1 VKAIVRRRYGSTDVL
16 EFGDVDQPVIG
27 SREVLVRV
35 RAAGLDRGVWH
46 VMTGLPY
53 LGRLAFGLRTP
64 RNPVLGMDVAG
75 VVEAVGAEVTA
86 LRPGDEVFGTG
97 NGAFAEYAAVR
108 EDRCAVMPTG
118 LTFEEAA
125 ALPTS
130 AVTALQAL
138 RNQGR
143 VQPGQRVLVIGAGG
157 GVGSYAV
164 QLAKAFGA
172 HVTAVV
178 STSKLDLV
186 ASIGADEAVDYTVT
200 DIAAGGQHYDLV
212 LDVAGNRPV
221 RELRRVLAPRGTLVF
236 VGGEEGD
243 RVTGGMGRQLR
254 AALLSIVIRQRMR
267 SFVAVT
273 RTPDLETIR
282 ELVGTGAVRPAIDR
296 SYPLADVPQA
306 IRDLV
311 EGRIRGK
318 AVVTV

>member
-1 VKAIVRRRYGSTDVL
+1 VKAIVRQRYGPADVL
-16 EFGDVDQPVIG
+16 EFGDVDRPVIG
-27 SREVLVRV
+27 PREVLLRV

-46 VMTGLPY
+46 MMTGLPY
-53 LGRLAFGLRTP
+53 LGRLAFGLRAP
-64 RNPVLGMDVAG
+64 SNPGLGMDVAG
-75 VVEAVGAEVTA
+75 VVETVGAQVTA
-86 LRPGDEVFGTG
+86 LRAGDEVFGTCS
-97 NGAFAEYAAVR
+97 GAFAEYAAVR
-108 EDRCAVMPTG
+108 EDRCALTPAG

-130 AVTALQAL
+130 AATALQAL

-143 VQPGQRVLVIGAGG
+143 VRPGQRVLVIGAGG

-164 QLAKAFGA
+164 QMAKAFGA

-178 STSKLDLV
+178 STSKVDLV
-186 ASIGADEAVDYTVT
+186 RSIGADDVVDYTVT
-200 DIAAGGQHYDLV
+200 DIDPGGQRYDLI

-221 RELRRVLAPRGTLVF
+221 RRLRRLLTPRGTLVF

-273 RTPDLETIR
+273 RRADLETIR
-282 ELVGTGAVRPAIDR
+282 ELVGSGAVRPVVDR
-296 SYPLADVPQA
+296 TYPLADVPQA
-306 IRDLV
+306 IRDLE
-311 EGRIRGK
+311 EGLIRGK

>member
-1 VKAIVRRRYGSTDVL
+1 
-16 EFGDVDQPVIG
+16 
-27 SREVLVRV
+27 
-35 RAAGLDRGVWH
+35 
-46 VMTGLPY
+46 
-53 LGRLAFGLRTP
+53 
-64 RNPVLGMDVAG
+64 
-75 VVEAVGAEVTA
+75 
-86 LRPGDEVFGTG
+86 
-97 NGAFAEYAAVR
+97 
-108 EDRCAVMPTG
+108 MPTG